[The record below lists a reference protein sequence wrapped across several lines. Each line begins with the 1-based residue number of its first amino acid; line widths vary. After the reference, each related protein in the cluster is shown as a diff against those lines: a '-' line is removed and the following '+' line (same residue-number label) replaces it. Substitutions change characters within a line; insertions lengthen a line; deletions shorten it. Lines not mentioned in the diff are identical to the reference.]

1 MTTGSFFD
9 GIFAHEKHYWFYLPI
24 YLYSNFGGVREVA
37 KKIDLGEN
45 EDHKLARLD
54 KTLMLKAHSA
64 FLSMLTF
71 KLIWKCPASETTAT
85 CFRVSLKYHF
95 KKRLLRNNC

>member
-37 KKIDLGEN
+37 KKIGLGEN
-45 EDHKLARLD
+45 EDDKLARLD
-54 KTLMLKAHSA
+54 ETDVKGTQCFSINTDLQVDLEMPSIRNDCDMLQGKS
-64 FLSMLTF
+64 
-71 KLIWKCPASETTAT
+71 
-85 CFRVSLKYHF
+85 
-95 KKRLLRNNC
+95 